1 MYCVQYSIF
10 GCTMCRYTRTKLPHA
25 ALLKH
30 VTKLW
35 VGVVVG
41 RGRGRGG
48 VGEGIMMAFS
58 YDVPVDAQI
67 EQKHKL

>member
-35 VGVVVG
+35 VGVVVRSAMG
-41 RGRGRGG
+41 WGALCILSTMAG
-48 VGEGIMMAFS
+48 V
-58 YDVPVDAQI
+58 VNT
-67 EQKHKL
+67 